1 MALSH
6 FWCCRPGGSSSGP
19 HPTLFLFPGCL
30 SPFSTTCS
38 VLCTPF
44 SILRPQTLLFRF
56 LLVVLSLVASWGF
69 LFERPGR
76 VVLRLVSFR
85 LCAIQSL
92 PSCCVV
98 CPQTLPR
105 TNQITSH
112 TSLIPQPYDSD
123 SSHPHHHVHPGS
135 CFFPF
140 SSRVQQSVSTLTT
153 DCPPKAWRDNYPV
166 TTRRA
171 RPEPPANDL
180 LSLTISFYLQ
190 SLRSFE
196 TLILIP
202 TENIP

>member
-1 MALSH
+1 MAISL

-135 CFFPF
+135 CFFSF
-140 SSRVQQSVSTLTT
+140 SPAVSSKAFQPSR
-153 DCPPKAWRDNYPV
+153 
-166 TTRRA
+166 
-171 RPEPPANDL
+171 PPARRRPGAT
-180 LSLTISFYLQ
+180 TIQ
-190 SLRSFE
+190 LRRGE
-196 TLILIP
+196 LVLNRRP
-202 TENIP
+202 TTYFP